1 MRIHVVSPPSAHP
14 TSLIDQY
21 RQRGD
26 VVTHSD
32 QIPFDADLYVFC
44 TGHNAIK
51 HLTRGLVVADLRHG
65 PDLEAADWLPYAD
78 LCLVRTPSDQA
89 ALAEVQDCEPERI
102 YVVPND
108 DGLLD
113 LMDKALRDLLS
124 PAEVAEG
131 SRRGFLPGESKMEM
145 TMADVQRQSAMP
157 TMSNTPQIAALT
169 ARLNV
174 AERQSDVMLRNY
186 RVHSKAPLV
195 GPLITWVR
203 RNLTS
208 HLREPYLD
216 PTLER
221 QVALNR
227 DLVKALQEIL
237 PLLADLEARMA
248 RIEEKGHDD

>member
-1 MRIHVVSPPSAHP
+1 M
-14 TSLIDQY
+14 
-21 RQRGD
+21 
-26 VVTHSD
+26 THLD
-32 QIPFDADLYVFC
+32 EVPFDADLYVFC

-51 HLTRGLVVADLRHG
+51 HLTRGLVVADLRHE
-65 PDLEAADWLPYAD
+65 PALDAADWLPYAD
-78 LCLVRTPSDQA
+78 LCLVHTPSDQA
-89 ALAEVQDCEPERI
+89 ALVEVQACEPERV
-102 YVVPND
+102 YVVPDD

-113 LMDKALRDLLS
+113 LMDKALHDVLP

-131 SRRGFLPGESKMEM
+131 SRPGILPGKSKTET

-157 TMSNTPQIAALT
+157 TTSTTPQIAALT

-174 AERQSDVMLRNY
+174 AERQTDVMLRDY
-186 RVHSKAPLV
+186 QVHSKAPLV

-208 HLREPYLD
+208 HIREPYLD
-216 PTLER
+216 PTLEC

-237 PLLADLEARMA
+237 PLLADLEARLAQM
-248 RIEEKGHDD
+248 EEQRPDD